1 MPILSA
7 VAPISSSVLFLY
19 SKLQLLL
26 KLPYKC
32 TLTQF
37 LSWKLKY
44 RQHPTLNWVVGTSL
58 NHTADVTTCVLPLFF
73 SDAMLS
79 LSSILL
85 IESMESLIIIL
96 NSFNGNF
103 YFSNPARNNNPV
115 RILVMQYKTL
125 QKAQLLVGSDLFKF
139 YLLHKMACYVNE
151 HLSFT
156 SWSIKIIFLISFVL
170 WNTMMSAVLQL
181 FLTFWAFL
189 SMQ

>member
-1 MPILSA
+1 M
-7 VAPISSSVLFLY
+7 VASISSSVLFLY

-26 KLPYKC
+26 KLPFKC

-85 IESMESLIIIL
+85 IESSTA
-96 NSFNGNF
+96 GW
-103 YFSNPARNNNPV
+103 FS
-115 RILVMQYKTL
+115 
-125 QKAQLLVGSDLFKF
+125 LFKF
-139 YLLHKMACYVNE
+139 FLLHKMACYVNE

-156 SWSIKIIFLISFVL
+156 SWSIKIVFLISFVL